1 MKLRYLA
8 TVVLLALTTVAAY
21 AQTDNTQSDNKVG
34 LYFNP
39 LATRVSNSVQDSGPF
54 NYFKPGATSQVLYG
68 FDFGGYYEF
77 IHSGNLDAG
86 LDLRESDMHTNNA
99 LLKSFLLG
107 VHVSAHPF
115 KRPFKPYLLATIG
128 YGTTKSPQSTIHLTK
143 VDYGVFAGVDYTLQ
157 RHVDYRIL
165 ELGYGSLITSSS
177 ATIGGGGN
185 IAIPSSTLLSF
196 STGLVFRF

>member
-8 TVVLLALTTVAAY
+8 TVVFFALTTVAAH
-21 AQTDNTQSDNKVG
+21 AQSDNQVG

-54 NYFKPGATSQVLYG
+54 NYFSPGSTSQVMYG
-68 FDFGGYYEF
+68 FDLGGYYEF
-77 IHSGNLDAG
+77 IHSAKLDAG
-86 LDLRESDMHTNNA
+86 LDLRDSDMHTNNA
-99 LLKSFLLG
+99 LLRSFLLG
-107 VHVSAHPF
+107 AHVSAHPF
-115 KRPFKPYLLATIG
+115 SRPFKPYLLATIG
-128 YGTTKSPQSTIHLTK
+128 YGTTKSPQSTLHVTK
-143 VDYGVFAGVDYTLQ
+143 VDYGIFAGVDYTLQ
-157 RHVDYRIL
+157 RHVDYRIV
-165 ELGYGSLITSSS
+165 EIGYGSLITSSS